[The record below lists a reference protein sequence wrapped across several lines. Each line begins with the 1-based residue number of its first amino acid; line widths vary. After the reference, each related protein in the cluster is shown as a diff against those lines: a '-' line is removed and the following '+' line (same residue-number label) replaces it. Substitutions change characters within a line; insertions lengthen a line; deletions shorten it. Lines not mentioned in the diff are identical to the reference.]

1 MTMFPD
7 YKAYL
12 QNEDRSDLT
21 IKVYVAD
28 VEAFSSWFEKQ
39 NQEVLEL
46 ARVTPSDLRS
56 YRQYLQET
64 VRHKASTVNRKLA
77 SLASW
82 LHWAVETEQITSNP
96 MEKVKYISRVRQVP
110 KWLDKNQQ
118 YALQRAME
126 KDLQLAKLR
135 YPKRWLTR
143 RRDVS
148 LVTFMLHTGLRLSET
163 AALKLDDIKMSDRS
177 GEVLVRQGKGN
188 KERVVP
194 LKADTREAL
203 REWLK
208 VRPQSTDNHLWL
220 TTEVEENDMLT
231 PRAFQRILKR
241 YGQDAGIANLTPH
254 VLRHTFAKNLAD
266 KKVGVEIIAR
276 LLGHNNLSTTQIYIQ
291 PGQTD
296 LQKAMED

>member
-1 MTMFPD
+1 MTVFPD

-64 VRHKASTVNRKLA
+64 RRHKASTVNRKLA

-82 LHWAVETEQITSNP
+82 LHWAVDTEQITSNP

-148 LVTFMLHTGLRLSET
+148 LVIFMLHTGLRLSET
-163 AALKLDDIKMSDRS
+163 AALTLDDIKMSDRS

-194 LKADTREAL
+194 LKADAREAL

-220 TTEVEENDMLT
+220 TTEVEENDRLT

>member
-1 MTMFPD
+1 MTVFSD

-64 VRHKASTVNRKLA
+64 LRHKASTVNRKLA

-163 AALKLDDIKMSDRS
+163 AALTLDDIKISDRS

-208 VRPQSTDNHLWL
+208 VRPQSADNHLWL
-220 TTEVEENDMLT
+220 TTEVEENDRLT

>member
-1 MTMFPD
+1 MTMFLD

-64 VRHKASTVNRKLA
+64 LRHKASTVNRKLA

-82 LHWAVETEQITSNP
+82 LHWAMETKQITSNP

-163 AALKLDDIKMSDRS
+163 AALKLDDIKISDRS

-208 VRPQSTDNHLWL
+208 VRPKSTDTHLWL

-291 PGQTD
+291 PGQID

>member
-1 MTMFPD
+1 MSMFSD

-28 VEAFSSWFEKQ
+28 AEVFASWFEKQ
-39 NQEVLEL
+39 NQEALEP

-64 VRHKASTVNRKLA
+64 LRHKASTVNRKLA

-82 LHWAVETEQITSNP
+82 LRWAMETEQITANP
-96 MEKVKYISRVRQVP
+96 MDKVKYVQRVRQMP
-110 KWLDKNQQ
+110 KWLDKHQQ
-118 YALQRAME
+118 YALHRAME
-126 KDLQLAKLR
+126 KDIQLSLLR
-135 YPKRWLTR
+135 FPKRWVTR

-148 LVTFMLHTGLRLSET
+148 LVIFMLQTGLRLSET
-163 AALKLDDIKMSDRS
+163 AALTLEDVNVSERS

-194 LKADTREAL
+194 LKADAREAL

-208 VRPQSTDNHLWL
+208 VRPQSADNHLWI
-220 TTEVEENDMLT
+220 TTEADENDRLT

-241 YGQDAGIANLTPH
+241 YGQDAGIPTLTPH
-254 VLRHTFAKNLAD
+254 ILRHTFAKNLAD

-276 LLGHNNLSTTQIYIQ
+276 LLGHSNLNTTQIYIQ
-291 PGQTD
+291 PGQSD
-296 LQKAMED
+296 LQKAMEE

>member
-1 MTMFPD
+1 MKMFSD
-7 YKAYL
+7 YRVYL

-28 VEAFSSWFEKQ
+28 AEAFASWFEKQ
-39 NQEVLEL
+39 NQEAFEP

-64 VRHKASTVNRKLA
+64 LRHKASTVNRKLA

-110 KWLDKNQQ
+110 KWLNKNQQ
-118 YALQRAME
+118 YTLQRAME

-163 AALKLDDIKMSDRS
+163 AALTLDDIKITERS

-188 KERVVP
+188 KERSVP
-194 LKADTREAL
+194 LKADAREAL

-208 VRPQSTDNHLWL
+208 VRPQSASNHLWL
-220 TTEVEENDMLT
+220 TTEVDKNDMLT

-241 YGQDAGIANLTPH
+241 YGQDAGIPNLTPH
-254 VLRHTFAKNLAD
+254 ILRHTFAKNLAD

>member
-1 MTMFPD
+1 MHPD
-7 YKAYL
+7 YKDYL
-12 QNEDRSDLT
+12 QNEDRSKLT
-21 IKVYVAD
+21 IKVYLSD
-28 VEAFSSWFEKQ
+28 VKAFAFWFEKQ
-39 NQEVLEL
+39 NQEVLKP

-56 YRQYLQET
+56 YRQYLQESL
-64 VRHKASTVNRKLA
+64 RQKASTVNRKLA

-82 LHWAVETEQITSNP
+82 LRWAVETEQISANP
-96 MEKVKYISRVRQVP
+96 MDKIKYVPSVRQAP

-126 KDLQLAKLR
+126 KDLQIAKLR

-163 AALKLDDIKMSDRS
+163 AALTLDDLKISERG

-188 KERVVP
+188 KERIVP
-194 LKADTREAL
+194 LKAETREAL
-203 REWLK
+203 REWLS
-208 VRPQSTDNHLWL
+208 VRPQSPNNHLWVA
-220 TTEVEENDMLT
+220 TEADENVMLT
-231 PRAFQRILKR
+231 PRALQRILKR
-241 YGQDAGIANLTPH
+241 YGQDAGIPNLTPH

-276 LLGHNNLSTTQIYIQ
+276 LMGHSNINTTQIYIQ
-291 PGQTD
+291 PGQID

>member
-276 LLGHNNLSTTQIYIQ
+276 LLGHNNLSTTQVYIQ

>member
-64 VRHKASTVNRKLA
+64 LRHKASTVNRKLA

-82 LHWAVETEQITSNP
+82 LHWAVDTEQITSNP
-96 MEKVKYISRVRQVP
+96 MEKIKYISRVRQVP

-148 LVTFMLHTGLRLSET
+148 LVIFMLHTGLRLSET
-163 AALKLDDIKMSDRS
+163 AALTLDDIKISDRS

>member
-1 MTMFPD
+1 MFPD